1 MPACACCEPG
11 DWEGVGRVQGGIAR
25 SRHLA
30 ALLGNLVGL
39 VCVIPA
45 TPLVKIL
52 PCLGSAA
59 AEKDCG
65 VLHGTTPDWP
75 ACACGAFLLAL
86 IGGDPF
92 PSFLFLAP
100 HRADKARGGFGG
112 GGGLG
117 GLGGGGFGG
126 RDIDYLFSLSCKVFT
141 ASSRSWMRNC
151 SPFTAP
157 LICRITTACSSG
169 FMSCQRLSSSATFVS
184 PQPVDGRRTSC
195 APLASASPPLH
206 SITSSA
212 RASRV
217 AGTSRSSALAV
228 ARLTTSSYLVGSW
241 IGRSPG
247 FSPLRTRPA

>member
-75 ACACGAFLLAL
+75 RVCVRGFSFGEAVLGGSNAVL

-92 PSFLFLAP
+92 P
-100 HRADKARGGFGG
+100 K
-112 GGGLG
+112 
-117 GLGGGGFGG
+117 
-126 RDIDYLFSLSCKVFT
+126 
-141 ASSRSWMRNC
+141 
-151 SPFTAP
+151 
-157 LICRITTACSSG
+157 LIMA
-169 FMSCQRLSSSATFVS
+169 
-184 PQPVDGRRTSC
+184 RRTSC
-195 APLASASPPLH
+195 P
-206 SITSSA
+206 
-212 RASRV
+212 
-217 AGTSRSSALAV
+217 
-228 ARLTTSSYLVGSW
+228 
-241 IGRSPG
+241 
-247 FSPLRTRPA
+247 